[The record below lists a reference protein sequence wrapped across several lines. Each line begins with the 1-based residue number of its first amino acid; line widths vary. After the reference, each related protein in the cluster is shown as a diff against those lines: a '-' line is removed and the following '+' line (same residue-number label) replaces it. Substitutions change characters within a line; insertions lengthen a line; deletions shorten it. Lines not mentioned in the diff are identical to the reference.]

1 MVSVPSELIYET
13 ISEIVERFLKPK
25 FIELG
30 MNSSGNWLKSLGVRS
45 ANNEGEIMGP
55 AYTEQLALGRK
66 PGKRPPSDALI
77 GWVNSK
83 FGIYGKEA
91 ETAAFLIARKI
102 GERGTDYYPNGT
114 DLLKILNSSEV
125 IAFIDD
131 KIGSYLIEAAQKQ
144 MLEDIT
150 KIFR

>member
-66 PGKRPPSDALI
+66 PGKRPPIDPLVQ
-77 GWVNSK
+77 WVGAK
-83 FGIYGKEA
+83 FGLYGKEA
-91 ETAAFLIARKI
+91 VIAAFAISNKIAK
-102 GERGTDYYPNGT
+102 EGTKYYPNGT
-114 DLLKILNSSEV
+114 DLLKILNSPEV
-125 IAFIDD
+125 IVFIDD